1 MWYRK
6 ITMIQTTMIYKFIEI
21 STQNL
26 KIYDVRIVKA
36 TKEEV
41 KINVNRIVKVFCR
54 FEVKTRG

>member
-1 MWYRK
+1 
-6 ITMIQTTMIYKFIEI
+6 MIQTTMIYKFIEI